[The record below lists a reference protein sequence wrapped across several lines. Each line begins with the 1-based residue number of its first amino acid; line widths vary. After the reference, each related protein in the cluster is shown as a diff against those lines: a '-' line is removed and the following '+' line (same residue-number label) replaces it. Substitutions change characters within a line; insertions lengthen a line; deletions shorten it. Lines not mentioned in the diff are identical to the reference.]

1 MKIFFYPYGAI
12 EYIGKTK
19 KEFTRSLIRPNPVI
33 ENSDVL
39 IMTELDAYNTVK
51 LFPTEFKLVKNLE
64 IDTDTIALNERIK
77 ELEAEVIRLETN
89 SDTLTLNER
98 IKELESEVNELSLV
112 VASHDAQQEE
122 LNKNTSPVI
131 TSEEATSFSFLLKVK
146 EEFAEDKDALAEYA
160 LEEFGIELD
169 IEKEFDELYEELSLI
184 VNQSTEN
191 TTNKSE

>member
-1 MKIFFYPYGAI
+1 MNIFFYPYGAI

-19 KEFTRSLIRPNPVI
+19 KEFTRSLIRPNPII
-33 ENSDVL
+33 ENGDVL

-77 ELEAEVIRLETN
+77 ELEAEVVRLETN

-98 IKELESEVNELSLV
+98 IKELETELNELSLV
-112 VASHDAQQEE
+112 VANHDAQQEE
-122 LNKNTSPVI
+122 LNKNTPPVI
-131 TSEEATSFSFLLKVK
+131 TSVDATSFFILKAK

-160 LEEFGIELD
+160 LDEFGIELD
-169 IEKEFDELYEELSLI
+169 IEKGFDELYEELSLI
-184 VNQSTEN
+184 VNQSPEN